1 MAEDDV
7 GNGPAGEMD
16 GSGPDA
22 LPDSLLPY
30 DRWIEEALR
39 QVVVRALHHAGAE
52 GHAGGRTISTSAS
65 APTIP
70 A

>member
-7 GNGPAGEMD
+7 GNGPAGELD

-30 DRWIEEALR
+30 DRCIEQA
-39 QVVVRALHHAGAE
+39 
-52 GHAGGRTISTSAS
+52 
-65 APTIP
+65 
-70 A
+70 